1 MSLWKGR
8 EMCLRGHKR
17 ALPKLFRSGRILW
30 LYQFKMYRKLFIK
43 CLPVAIR
50 CLVHELIYF
59 FIHSFMYLCIYY
71 FLYLFIYYI
80 KHIYN
85 TLRSQLV
92 SPKEKTSPEK
102 KTGLVYNFACN
113 SCGEHYI
120 RQTARSQK
128 RLSEHQKNKQHQ
140 QSRST
145 SPKPTMRSTRRRSRS
160 LTRNQLAQ
168 QACVSVWF
176 RSKERSILKI
186 EERDFRFWLPEKSNL
201 SSPAPPRSFTRA
213 IFRGAFD
220 SRSFIVLCS
229 GPKQHGKRLLRRLTR
244 RWWTF
249 NQGGHPYQCP

>member
-8 EMCLRGHKR
+8 EMCLREYKS

-30 LYQFKMYRKLFIK
+30 LYQFKVYRKLFIK

-102 KTGLVYNFACN
+102 KTGVVYNIACN

-140 QSRST
+140 LSWNT
-145 SPKPTMRSTRRRSRS
+145 SPKPTMRSTGRRSRS
-160 LTRNQLAQ
+160 LTRSQLAQ

-186 EERDFRFWLPEKSNL
+186 EERNFRFWMPEKSNL
-201 SSPAPPRSFTRA
+201 SSQPLPALLLASFFAGPLTL
-213 IFRGAFD
+213 
-220 SRSFIVLCS
+220 VPCS
-229 GPKQHGKRLLRRLTR
+229 LL
-244 RWWTF
+244 
-249 NQGGHPYQCP
+249 

>member
-8 EMCLRGHKR
+8 EMCLRVHKR

-102 KTGLVYNFACN
+102 KTGVVYNIACRLW
-113 SCGEHYI
+113 GALHKI
-120 RQTARSQK
+120 DSQK
-128 RLSEHQKNKQHQ
+128 LGETERTPKKQTTSAVSEHQSKANHEINWEENKI
-140 QSRST
+140 
-145 SPKPTMRSTRRRSRS
+145 
-160 LTRNQLAQ
+160 LNQEL
-168 QACVSVWF
+168 ACVLSVRF
-176 RSKERSILKI
+176 CLVSEQGKIYSKDRRTEFSVLDAREI
-186 EERDFRFWLPEKSNL
+186 EPFFP
-201 SSPAPPRSFTRA
+201 SPSPLFYQRHFS
-213 IFRGAFD
+213 RG
-220 SRSFIVLCS
+220 L
-229 GPKQHGKRLLRRLTR
+229 
-244 RWWTF
+244 
-249 NQGGHPYQCP
+249 